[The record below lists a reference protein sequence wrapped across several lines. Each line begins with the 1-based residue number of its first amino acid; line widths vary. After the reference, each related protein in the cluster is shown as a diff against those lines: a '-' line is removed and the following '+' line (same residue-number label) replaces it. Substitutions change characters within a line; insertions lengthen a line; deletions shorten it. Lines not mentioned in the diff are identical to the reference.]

1 MKDST
6 PLKSDSTETILAPVT
21 CLHMSAL
28 GVDVHSQI
36 LVCHYERYQPESR
49 ELLYDAEQF
58 GTSQTELARFA
69 SWAKEHEPEIVL
81 MESTGVYWNSP
92 YEALENEGFTQDRLV
107 VVKASTVKA
116 ARGRK
121 TDKVDAKRLCQYAR
135 MGSFTGSFVPARAVR
150 HARQVGRR
158 YHQATQ
164 DCAREANR
172 FHKLFSFTGTR
183 LSSVFSDI
191 SGKTATLLINA
202 FLDKP
207 FNEFDELVRKKCSRL
222 KASHAEI
229 VDAFA
234 RLDSPILREQMLLQR
249 DIWREAQKVR
259 AKLENLLRKATKPF
273 EWVIR
278 KLTLVPG
285 IKEVSAMKIVSEIGD
300 DLGAFKNIERFCSWN
315 GTCPGNNES
324 AGKRRGS
331 RTPKGSS
338 YLKTYLVEVGQS
350 IGLLRRKLN
359 CQLYRSFQAIKERR
373 GHNRAV
379 VAIAHKVARIIY
391 FLIKNPDVEY
401 KEVTCETLREVRSK
415 RLSNSIR
422 SALEI
427 GLVTNGK
434 EVFDTVTG
442 ELIRT

>member
-1 MKDST
+1 MKNST
-6 PLKSDSTETILAPVT
+6 PLKSSSNETTMAPVT
-21 CLHMSAL
+21 CLHLSAL

-36 LVCHYERYQPESR
+36 LVCHYERYRPESR
-49 ELLYDAEQF
+49 ELLCDAEQF
-58 GTSQTELARFA
+58 GTSQSELARFA
-69 SWAKEHEPEIVL
+69 RWTREHEPEIVL

-92 YEALENEGFTQDRLV
+92 YEALEDEGFTQDRLI

-121 TDKVDAKRLCQYAR
+121 TDKVDAGRLCQYAR
-135 MGSFTGSFVPARAVR
+135 MGSFTGSFVPNRAVR

-207 FNEFDELVRKKCSRL
+207 FDGFVALVRSRSRRL
-222 KASHAEI
+222 KASFDEI

-234 RLDSPILREQMLLQR
+234 RLDSPILRQQMILQR
-249 DIWREAQKVR
+249 DIWREAQKTR
-259 AKLENLLRKATKPF
+259 AKLETLLRQATKPF
-273 EWVIR
+273 ERVIR
-278 KLTLVPG
+278 KLTRIPG
-285 IKEVSAMKIVSEIGD
+285 IREMSAMKIVSEIGD
-300 DLGAFKNIERFCSWN
+300 DLSAFKNIERFCSWN

-324 AGKRRGS
+324 AGKRKGS

-350 IGLLRRKLN
+350 IGLLRRRLG
-359 CQLYRSFQAIKERR
+359 CQLYASFQAIKERR

-379 VAIAHKVARIIY
+379 VAIAHKVSRIIY
-391 FLIKNPDVEY
+391 CLIRNPDAEY
-401 KEVTCETLREVRSK
+401 EEVTCETLREVRSK
-415 RLSNSIR
+415 RLTTSIR
-422 SALEI
+422 AAREI

-434 EVFDTVTG
+434 DVFDRVTG
-442 ELIRT
+442 KLIAT